1 MGLCGSKLTPEQQE
15 ALRISKE
22 IEKMNEAAFEEEQSK
37 IKLLL
42 LGAGESGKS
51 TIFKQMKV
59 LYGLGFGEAE
69 MRQMVPV
76 IYNNTI
82 VGMRTIVEAC
92 ETLNITIK
100 INDKAVEFMEKVSTE
115 AVVDDYVGGL
125 VRDLWADEGIQL
137 AFDRRAEYQL
147 FDSAKYF
154 FKNVDR
160 ISGEDFI
167 CTLDDILKSRVRTSG
182 IVEEKYIIDEVP
194 FEMFD
199 VGGQRNE
206 RKKWIH
212 CFAEVTAIIFVAAL
226 SEYDQVLYEDMSQ
239 NRMVEAVELFD
250 EICNLEWFTETS
262 MLLFLNKK
270 DLFEMKIKK
279 KDIKMAVPGKPGKFL
294 YGDYDGGLCTCTGG
308 YPSDDLCTCGVQE
321 KGKLYL
327 QNKFME
333 VNRNPAKTVYPH
345 VTCAT
350 DTSNVGHVFNAC
362 KDIILNNNLK
372 GSGFV

>member
-1 MGLCGSKLTPEQQE
+1 
-15 ALRISKE
+15 LRVSRE
-22 IEKMNEAAFEEEQSK
+22 IERANKDAFDIEQSK

-51 TIFKQMKV
+51 TIFKQMKI
-59 LYGLGFGEAE
+59 LYGIGFGEAE
-69 MRQMVPV
+69 MRAMTPV

-92 ETLNITIK
+92 TTLAIDIVA
-100 INDKAVEFMEKVSTE
+100 NDTAVEFMEKVSTE

-125 VRDLWADEGIQL
+125 IKTLWTDAGIL
-137 AFDRRAEYQL
+137 EAYERRAEYQL

-160 ISGEDFI
+160 ISGEDFM
-167 CTLDDILKSRVRTSG
+167 CTIDDILKSRVRTSG
-182 IVEEKYIIDEVP
+182 IVEEKYVIDGVP

-212 CFAEVTAIIFVAAL
+212 CFAEVTAIIFVAAI

-250 EICNLEWFTETS
+250 EICNLEWFKETA

-279 KDIKMAVPGKPGKFL
+279 KDIRMEIPGKPGEFL
-294 YGDYDGGLCTCTGG
+294 FEDYFHGLCTCGGG
-308 YPSDDLCTCGVQE
+308 YPKEDEPCSCGVQDE
-321 KGKLYL
+321 GKQYL
-327 QNKFME
+327 QEKFME
-333 VNRNPAKTVYPH
+333 VNRNPEKTVYPH

>member
-1 MGLCGSKLTPEQQE
+1 MGLCGAKLTDEEQN
-15 ALRISKE
+15 ALDISRE
-22 IEKMNEAAFEEEQSK
+22 IERQNKEMFELEQSK

-51 TIFKQMKV
+51 TIFKQMKI
-59 LYGLGFGEAE
+59 LYGLGFDDSALSL
-69 MRQMVPV
+69 MTPV

-82 VGMRTIVEAC
+82 VGMRTLCEA
-92 ETLNITIK
+92 TSVLGIDIPA
-100 INDKAVEFMEKVSTE
+100 NDKMTEFMEKVSTE
-115 AVVDDYVGGL
+115 APVDEYVGGL
-125 VRDLWADEGIQL
+125 VRDLWADAGIQQTYE
-137 AFDRRAEYQL
+137 RRAEFQL

-154 FKNVDR
+154 FKNITR
-160 ISGEDFI
+160 ISSPDFRA
-167 CTLDDILKSRVRTSG
+167 TVDDVLQSRVRTSG
-182 IVEEKYIIDEVP
+182 IVEEKYNIDGVD

-212 CFAEVTAIIFVAAL
+212 CFAEVTAIIFVAAI
-226 SEYDQVLYEDMSQ
+226 SEYDQVLYEDMTQ
-239 NRMVEAVELFD
+239 NRMVEAIELFD
-250 EICNLEWFTETS
+250 EICNLEWFRETA
-262 MLLFLNKK
+262 MLLFLNKM

-279 KDIKMAVPGKPGKFL
+279 VDIKIQMPGKPDEWLFD
-294 YGDYDGGLCTCTGG
+294 DYTFGLCTCGGG
-308 YPSDDLCTCGVQE
+308 YPTEEPCTCGVQDE
-321 KGKLYL
+321 GKAFL
-327 QNKFME
+327 QQKFME
-333 VNRNPAKTVYPH
+333 VNRNPEKTVYPH